1 MMESKKKLF
10 GTILGVVL
18 FVVLIFGVTY
28 AIYTW
33 ATTPE
38 DEKLVEGNADCF
50 SVVYTKGEDI
60 GSDNSIEEI
69 QIGSTYT
76 DGKST
81 TIKIKL
87 DSSCKITS
95 GGATLYLNTTEMSD
109 VLKNNNIL
117 NYQVLD
123 GSTSKN
129 SGVISDVGT
138 IPIYENFTVTT
149 SEKNITVYLWI
160 NGQYIDN
167 SNVNDILSSIYKGNI
182 TAKVE
187 SR

>member
-1 MMESKKKLF
+1 MMEKKKLF
-10 GTILGVVL
+10 GTILGVFL

-33 ATTPE
+33 ATTPN
-38 DEKLVEGNADCF
+38 DEKLVEGNIECF
-50 SVVYTKGEDI
+50 NIVYTKGEDI
-60 GSDNSIEEI
+60 GSDNSIEKI

-76 DGKST
+76 DGEST

-87 DSSCKITS
+87 DGSCNVPS
-95 GGATLYLNTTEMSD
+95 GVATLYLNTTEMSN
-109 VLKNNNIL
+109 VLKSNNIL

-123 GSTSKN
+123 GNTSKN
-129 SGVISDVGT
+129 SGVISDVGS
-138 IPIYENFTVTT
+138 IPIYDNFTVTT
-149 SEKNITVYLWI
+149 SEKSITVYLWI
-160 NGQYIDN
+160 NGEHIDN